1 MNKGQKRT
9 RNIFDPKSQEPFKLS
24 RSKLELFVECPRC
37 FYLDRRLGV
46 GRPPGFPFTLNMAVD
61 TLLKKEFDTHRAKG
75 TKHPLQ
81 TKYGI
86 DAVPFQHKDMD
97 IWRHNFTGVQY
108 LEPTTNLLITGA
120 VDDVWVNPKK
130 ELIVVD
136 YKATST
142 EKVITLEEEYR
153 QGYKRQMEIYQW
165 LLRRNGFKVSNTG
178 YFVYVNGKT
187 DRAAFDGKLEF
198 DVKVLDYTGQDSW
211 VEGIIA
217 KANDCLRGVKV
228 PNPPE
233 SCEYCN
239 YRQAAKEVLAIER
252 LL

>member
-1 MNKGQKRT
+1 M
-9 RNIFDPKSQEPFKLS
+9 S

-37 FYLDRRLGV
+37 FYMDRRLGV

-61 TLLKKEFDTHRAKG
+61 TLLKKEFDVHRAKG
-75 TKHPLQ
+75 SAHPLMK
-81 TKYGI
+81 KYGI

-120 VDDVWVNPKK
+120 VDDVWVNKK
-130 ELIVVD
+130 GELIVVD

-165 LLRRNGFKVSNTG
+165 LLRHNGFKVSDMG

-198 DVKVLDYTGQDSW
+198 DVQILDYTGKDTW
-211 VEGIIA
+211 VEGIIV
-217 KANDCLRGVKV
+217 KANDCMRALKAPVA
-228 PNPPE
+228 PAN
-233 SCEYCN
+233 CEYCN
-239 YRQAAKEVLAIER
+239 YRAAASEVLGE
-252 LL
+252 